1 MSHNINQNRA
11 IIVKNSEAEQTI
23 NNYKIDVAVYML
35 TYNHEKYIKTAIES
49 VLNQITNYNILLI
62 IGEDFSTDKTRE
74 ICLEYKNKYPD
85 IIKLILHENN
95 VGAANNGKS
104 VYEACIECRAK
115 YLAPLEGDDYW
126 VDPYKI
132 QKQVDLLEQNLEYVG
147 CFHNTE
153 ERYENSNL
161 SSKLY
166 CNFPTA
172 RSIKFSDLCKANLMP
187 TCSLLFRSKYL
198 LSLHPDNFRIECGDW
213 ALNLYNSQF
222 GDFWYIPHVM
232 GVHRLN
238 ETSMWAL
245 QDQKKNEKKVLF
257 AYEELIKIYK
267 NVPEQARLLKKAKKI
282 FLLNIKYKYLFNF
295 YTFIKVLFLNKQV

>member
-1 MSHNINQNRA
+1 MI
-11 IIVKNSEAEQTI
+11 
-23 NNYKIDVAVYML
+23 

-49 VLNQITNYNILLI
+49 VLNQITSYNILLI

-85 IIKLILHENN
+85 KIKLILHDKNI
-95 VGAANNGKS
+95 GAANNGKS
-104 VYEACIECRAK
+104 VYDASIECGAK

-132 QKQVDLLEQNLEYVG
+132 QKQVDFLEQNHEYVG

-153 ERYENSNL
+153 ERYENSDI

-166 CNFPTA
+166 CNFATA
-172 RSIKFSDLCKANLMP
+172 KSIKFSDLCKANLIP
-187 TCSLLFRSKYL
+187 TCSLVFRSEHL
-198 LSLHPDNFRIECGDW
+198 ASLHLDNFRIECGDW

-222 GDFWYIPHVM
+222 GCFWYIPHVM

-238 ETSMWAL
+238 ETSLWAL
-245 QDQKKNEKKVLF
+245 QDQKKNENKVLY
-257 AYEELIKIYK
+257 AYDEFIKIYK
-267 NVPEQARLLKKAKKI
+267 NDPEKVFLLRKAKKI
-282 FLLNIKYKYLFNF
+282 FILNLKYKHLFIF
-295 YTFIKVLFLNKQV
+295 YRFIKTLFFNK